1 MLRLASNERAISSQ
15 RFFKTGKGEY
25 GEHDIFHGIAVPQQ
39 RLLAKKFAPEAD
51 AKCIAMMLES
61 KFHEERLTAV
71 FMLEIKFK
79 ADLKKKNGKSWVDLY
94 LEKKAHINNWDIV
107 DSSAYQILGKWLQD
121 KDRSILYE
129 LAASDSIWD
138 NRIAI
143 VATKY
148 FIKHNDFKDLLKL
161 APFMLNHPHD
171 LIHKATGWML
181 REAWQ
186 INAEPIEK
194 FLDQYHSYMP
204 RTMLRYTIEKM
215 EEQQRLYY
223 LKGKKVEKVS
233 DLPAM
238 PYGR

>member
-1 MLRLASNERAISSQ
+1 MNIYSQIHSEMLRLASKERAISSQ
-15 RFFKTGKGEY
+15 RFFKTGKGQY

-39 RLLAKKFAPEAD
+39 RLLAKKFAPDAD
-51 AKCIAMMLES
+51 AKCIGLMLES

-79 ADLKKKNGKSWVDLY
+79 ADLKKKNGKPWVDLY

-121 KDRSILYE
+121 KDRSILNE

-138 NRIAI
+138 KRIAI
-143 VATKY
+143 VATKH
-148 FIKHNDFKDLLKL
+148 FIKQNDFNDILKL
-161 APFMLNHPHD
+161 ASLMLKHPHD

-186 INAEPIEK
+186 INPDPIEQ
-194 FLDQYHSYMP
+194 FLDHHYSKMP

-215 EEQQRLYY
+215 EESQRLRY
-223 LKGKKVEKVS
+223 LRG
-233 DLPAM
+233 
-238 PYGR
+238 